1 MQHKK
6 FYSHIS
12 KIKNLEVISNIH
24 FNYHYEIMTN
34 MHDF

>member
-1 MQHKK
+1 MQHKN

-12 KIKNLEVISNIH
+12 KIKKLEVISNIY